1 MYFHSFPF
9 LVMYKRDSSGE
20 IIPPEERG
28 DEFFNDNIPFEGMY
42 INFAKSIVEISNGD
56 IRSMNFTHRSRVSSI
71 VHPTSSFTAAV
82 QDIEDG
88 LVDMAGELLLIIA
101 LGILIEHIWIS
112 LKLPFHLKLA
122 HSGLLDNV

>member
-1 MYFHSFPF
+1 MLHSYLLTYSL

-20 IIPPEERG
+20 IIQPEERG
-28 DEFFNDNIPFEGMY
+28 DEFFNDNIPFEGIY
-42 INFAKSIVEISNGD
+42 INFVKSIMEISKGD

-88 LVDMAGELLLIIA
+88 LVDMAGELFITDHCI
-101 LGILIEHIWIS
+101 GYI
-112 LKLPFHLKLA
+112 
-122 HSGLLDNV
+122 D

>member
-1 MYFHSFPF
+1 MYGMLHAHLLTFSL

-20 IIPPEERG
+20 IIQPEERG
-28 DEFFNDNIPFEGMY
+28 DEFFNDNIPFEGIY
-42 INFAKSIVEISNGD
+42 INFVKSIMEISNGD

-88 LVDMAGELLLIIA
+88 LVDMAGELFITGHCID
-101 LGILIEHIWIS
+101 ILIEHYGS
-112 LKLPFHLKLA
+112 L
-122 HSGLLDNV
+122 